1 MDYFAKLNT
10 PQEKWDVYECENC
23 GSVVRT
29 GRLLLHHYSL
39 MHKGSPEFKSKCLF
53 SKNCY
58 HQEYFKSYHAL
69 YQHLKQYH
77 DSFFE
82 KVNVTTDVQ
91 QNEQGII
98 MNNGTLSVTSFMFFN
113 LLYILIVIHRC

>member
-10 PQEKWDVYECENC
+10 PKEKWDVHECENC

-29 GRLLLHHYSL
+29 GRLLLHHYSQ

-58 HQEYFKSYHAL
+58 HHHSAK
-69 YQHLKQYH
+69 
-77 DSFFE
+77 
-82 KVNVTTDVQ
+82 
-91 QNEQGII
+91 
-98 MNNGTLSVTSFMFFN
+98 
-113 LLYILIVIHRC
+113 IVIIKSISKVTMHCTNI